1 MRAHHFFPTLPVPAA
16 GHRTGAVLAP
26 RPAWRAQSV
35 PPEPVMPPPPP
46 PDLPTGVPPIG
57 DPLPS
62 PSPSPAPDPVPGTV
76 PGTTPDMPPPMQAQ
90 AGQGGQRQ
98 VASTV
103 HHPMIA
109 QPARGRAPRYERPSV
124 YRISLQRSLGGPQSG
139 IAH

>member
-1 MRAHHFFPTLPVPAA
+1 MRAHHSFPTPPAPS
-16 GHRTGAVLAP
+16 TTLAR

-57 DPLPS
+57 DPLPT

-76 PGTTPDMPPPMQAQ
+76 PGTTPDMPPPMQAVAVQ
-90 AGQGGQRQ
+90 RRAGGHEQQ
-98 VASTV
+98 VALAV

-109 QPARGRAPRYERPSV
+109 QPVAGRAPRHERPSV
-124 YRISLQRSLGGPQSG
+124 YRLSLQRSLGGQPSG

>member
-1 MRAHHFFPTLPVPAA
+1 MRAHHSFPTLPA
-16 GHRTGAVLAP
+16 TGTMLAS
-26 RPAWRAQSV
+26 RPVWRAQSV

-57 DPLPS
+57 DPLPA

-76 PGTTPDMPPPMQAQ
+76 PGSTPDMPPPMQAGTAQ
-90 AGQGGQRQ
+90 ARRQGSVEQQGA
-98 VASTV
+98 VAV

-109 QPARGRAPRYERPSV
+109 QPVAGRAPRHERPSV
-124 YRISLQRSLGGPQSG
+124 YRLSLQRSLGGQQSD